1 MTACPDRSLCPE
13 NFTALKA
20 EVIRAAVELSDA
32 QLMELSDTLH
42 SMIRLRRP
50 GRPIS
55 DDAGWMVEAESPYL
69 P

>member
-13 NFTALKA
+13 TFTALKA